1 MSEMNE
7 LIDEIKEDVRFDQ
20 LVKFWKKYGNFI
32 IVGLFS
38 IIIITAGTVF
48 WHHLKNKNNLKHAA
62 TYEEAL
68 RAVDLKQHEKAKEIL
83 NSLKDKHDGY
93 NVIAAFKKAHLSNIS
108 QEERFKIY
116 LELASNKKIETKFR
130 ELAIILWAYEGFENH
145 DLDTLTKQL
154 EPIASGTGVW
164 RDSGIELL
172 GLLAIRQ
179 NNLKKAAE
187 LFKFV
192 LENKYASPS
201 IKSRAI
207 AYLQQI
213 GALN

>member
-7 LIDEIKEDVRFDQ
+7 LIEEIKEDVFFDQ
-20 LVKFWKKYGNFI
+20 LIKIWKKYANFI
-32 IVGLFS
+32 IAGLLS
-38 IIIITAGTVF
+38 IILVTAGSVF
-48 WHHLKNKNNLKHAA
+48 WEHLKNKKNLKHAA
-62 TYEEAL
+62 FYEEAL
-68 RAVDLKQHEKAKEIL
+68 RAVDAKQQEKAKEIL
-83 NSLKDKHDGY
+83 NFLKDEHDGY
-93 NVIAAFKKAHLSNIS
+93 TVMAAFKKTHLPNIS

-116 LELASNKKIETKFR
+116 LELAENKKIESKFR
-130 ELAIILWAYEGFENH
+130 ELAIILWAYEGIENQ
-145 DLDTLTKQL
+145 DPDVLTKHL
-154 EPIASGTGVW
+154 EPIANGTSVW

-179 NNLKKAAE
+179 NNLKKAAG

-192 LENKYASPS
+192 LEDKYASPS
-201 IKSRAI
+201 IKSRAM